1 MKSLVKN
8 YKNPDSGIAI
18 MFTLIM
24 LSVFFLISFG
34 FISMA
39 TTSKAASKAREPQQN
54 TSVNASESILNEAVA
69 CIEERIY
76 SGSLEYPDTSLF
88 QSLRFSN
95 SSVNVDLQVWGTS
108 ASTTN
113 NTDLEDAL
121 LLQLE
126 PSAGPTEEI
135 KINTSDANWP
145 NFSWITPT
153 SGDDYAWMVIE
164 SNGLDPNYLGGSGSG
179 VVTGNRLGKYTR
191 ELDMRIIDPTNGA
204 GIYKSWDDIQ
214 ASSDIP
220 WESKKQLIGALATD
234 YETAVEIYQIGI
246 SPIQLKDITSRY
258 DLNTLQTDTS
268 STPSIVLSN
277 ISWLNDGA
285 AGYNKIKNQIA
296 ANIKDYIDQD
306 TKCTYDSVNNVYG
319 VERTPQINEI
329 SVLIQNKTPEPP
341 TDGMGNYTSTS
352 QSSILVR
359 CQAEFVNLFNA
370 GSWGASPTGANC
382 RLEVDFT
389 ITAERN
395 GNNAINVSDSVVVN
409 DFDLSS
415 FAGYTSS
422 PVVTDAAV
430 IELTVPGTDLQE
442 TSELTNIT
450 VTITKATLYGTT
462 GGGEIWDVAVPATAS
477 SPWSIETE
485 KYAYCAFQ
493 VEDARVNDTGWDSG
507 TWADVTTPLSNILD
521 TLNTNN
527 DNFITGRVTWE
538 ENETAATFPWEF
550 STAYMPLNG
559 GITSLDELGLI
570 SRGEK
575 GKTLNLVDYNIQDS
589 VKIGNYKPTS
599 GSGTLLNN
607 TNTFDGGDR
616 AILDFVRINT
626 GTSYKQFS
634 SVNPNTTN
642 EAVLSF
648 LFNGITTAK
657 GSSISATEIN
667 NVVQRFPGV
676 DSLNANEIFYVAD
689 FHDTTTDGFHNRNPK
704 TYGYVFSKYSNSYI
718 TDGNTDSLTDA
729 QRESLLIKSM
739 NLISPKYSY
748 YTILTAVKDDST
760 TPATISSYYNFV
772 RRDNESG
779 SYKFLFQIQN

>member
-319 VERTPQINEI
+319 V
-329 SVLIQNKTPEPP
+329 
-341 TDGMGNYTSTS
+341 
-352 QSSILVR
+352 
-359 CQAEFVNLFNA
+359 
-370 GSWGASPTGANC
+370 
-382 RLEVDFT
+382 
-389 ITAERN
+389 
-395 GNNAINVSDSVVVN
+395 
-409 DFDLSS
+409 
-415 FAGYTSS
+415 
-422 PVVTDAAV
+422 
-430 IELTVPGTDLQE
+430 
-442 TSELTNIT
+442 
-450 VTITKATLYGTT
+450 
-462 GGGEIWDVAVPATAS
+462 
-477 SPWSIETE
+477 
-485 KYAYCAFQ
+485 
-493 VEDARVNDTGWDSG
+493 
-507 TWADVTTPLSNILD
+507 
-521 TLNTNN
+521 
-527 DNFITGRVTWE
+527 
-538 ENETAATFPWEF
+538 
-550 STAYMPLNG
+550 
-559 GITSLDELGLI
+559 
-570 SRGEK
+570 
-575 GKTLNLVDYNIQDS
+575 
-589 VKIGNYKPTS
+589 
-599 GSGTLLNN
+599 
-607 TNTFDGGDR
+607 
-616 AILDFVRINT
+616 
-626 GTSYKQFS
+626 
-634 SVNPNTTN
+634 
-642 EAVLSF
+642 
-648 LFNGITTAK
+648 
-657 GSSISATEIN
+657 
-667 NVVQRFPGV
+667 
-676 DSLNANEIFYVAD
+676 
-689 FHDTTTDGFHNRNPK
+689 
-704 TYGYVFSKYSNSYI
+704 
-718 TDGNTDSLTDA
+718 
-729 QRESLLIKSM
+729 
-739 NLISPKYSY
+739 
-748 YTILTAVKDDST
+748 
-760 TPATISSYYNFV
+760 
-772 RRDNESG
+772 
-779 SYKFLFQIQN
+779 